1 MDKGYNQPGAWAVIY
16 CATTGKFLMGKRS
29 AKVNKAGAWNLFG
42 GRVDNGE
49 RPRQA
54 LVRELGEEAGLN
66 IKPQH
71 LAKLRTVSR
80 RLRSGQAER
89 DMHYYVVKA
98 EREFSPRL
106 NRETATSA
114 GSPPSNSRP
123 DSTCRQRW
131 PSSRACS
138 GKRPA
143 TERLE

>member
-80 RLRSGQAER
+80 QLRSGQAER

-106 NRETATSA
+106 NREHSDFRWFTAKQLPSRFNMPTAVAIKQGLLRQAA
-114 GSPPSNSRP
+114 GH
-123 DSTCRQRW
+123 
-131 PSSRACS
+131 
-138 GKRPA
+138 
-143 TERLE
+143 